1 MGLFGPSK
9 AEKASSARITASIQ
23 QETARNTRQTADEER
38 RANPRPH
45 KVDKSVLRVK
55 EGRGRR

>member
-1 MGLFGPSK
+1 MIMSSSDRVTAQLAAQK
-9 AEKASSARITASIQ
+9 AAKDAAAKF
-23 QETARNTRQTADEER
+23 AADNAR
-38 RANPRPH
+38 RANPQPH

>member
-9 AEKASSARITASIQ
+9 AEKAASDRAIANLNADRGREARRI
-23 QETARNTRQTADEER
+23 ADEER